1 MRIIKEPTIR
11 SFWNTHPQAEAPL
24 RQWLAVAKAAAWRS
38 IQDVRLAFPS
48 ADAVQV
54 ASGNTVTVFNI
65 AGNRYRL
72 ITAIKYRWQMV
83 YVRDFLTHAEYSSQ
97 RWKERH

>member
-1 MRIIKEPTIR
+1 MRIIKEPTVR
-11 SFWNTHPQAEAPL
+11 RFWGIHPQAETPL
-24 RQWLAVAKAAAWRS
+24 RQWLAVAKAATWRS

-54 ASGNTVTVFNI
+54 ASGNTVTVFDI

-83 YVRDFLTHAEYSSQ
+83 YIRDFLTHAEYSSQ
-97 RWKERH
+97 RWKGRH